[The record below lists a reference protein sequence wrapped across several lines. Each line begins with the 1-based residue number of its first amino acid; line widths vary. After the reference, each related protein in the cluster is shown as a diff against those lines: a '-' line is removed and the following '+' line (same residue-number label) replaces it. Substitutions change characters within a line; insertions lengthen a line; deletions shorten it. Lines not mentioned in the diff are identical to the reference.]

1 MFTVKAFENQCR
13 NAITSCSFSV
23 RVTSHGG
30 SGGGEEGGSPW
41 ALKPLLYP
49 KLRLK
54 YIVLQCLQLD
64 IDILISQETDDPVR
78 VQIPLLGLCLVY

>member
-30 SGGGEEGGSPW
+30 RGGGGKRGQPVGIEAFVISKV
-41 ALKPLLYP
+41 ALKIYRSPMF
-49 KLRLK
+49 
-54 YIVLQCLQLD
+54 
-64 IDILISQETDDPVR
+64 TVR
-78 VQIPLLGLCLVY
+78 YRYFDKQGN